1 MTFLR
6 ARLVKALIGEWFW
19 RNVQDVSASAGSLAS
34 VRFRDARV
42 DVADLELRLGAIERE
57 RRDLEGSR

>member
-6 ARLVKALIGEWFW
+6 ARLVQALIGKWFW
-19 RNVQDVSASAGSLAS
+19 RNVQDVSASAMSLAA

-42 DVADLELRLGAIERE
+42 DIADLELRLGFIERE
-57 RRDLEGSR
+57 QRDLEESR